1 MLLAKKGETILK
13 DFFTL
18 DHQLCFA
25 IYEAAGQF
33 NKLYSKAL
41 QSFGLT
47 YPQYLVLLAL
57 LEKDGLT
64 VKELGEKLNLGTGT
78 LTPMIKRM
86 EANGWVKRKRST
98 TDERK
103 VFISLQPKAIK
114 EKQAIIEKIT
124 NDVQSC
130 NIEYEEYEQ
139 LMKQL
144 QNLHKKL
151 ASKLTSTEGKNYKK
165 KPLR

>member
-1 MLLAKKGETILK
+1 MRRLN
-13 DFFTL
+13 DFLTL
-18 DHQLCFA
+18 ENQLCFA
-25 IYEAAGQF
+25 VYEAGSQF

-41 QSFGLT
+41 DSFGIT

-57 LEKDGLT
+57 WEKDGLS

-86 EANGWVKRKRST
+86 EANGWVKRERST
-98 TDERK
+98 ADERK
-103 VFISLQPKAIK
+103 VCIFVQRKALEEK
-114 EKQAIIEKIT
+114 EAIVKKIT
-124 NDVQSC
+124 TELKLC

-144 QNLHKKL
+144 NVLREKLNLYN
-151 ASKLTSTEGKNYKK
+151 SSY
-165 KPLR
+165 

>member
-1 MLLAKKGETILK
+1 MRRLD
-13 DFFTL
+13 DFLTL
-18 DHQLCFA
+18 ENQLCFA
-25 IYEAAGQF
+25 VYEAGSQF

-41 QSFGLT
+41 GSFGIT

-57 LEKDGLT
+57 WEKDGLS

-86 EANGWVKRKRST
+86 EANGWVKRKRSIA
-98 TDERK
+98 DERK
-103 VFISLQPKAIK
+103 VCIFVQPKALD
-114 EKQAIIEKIT
+114 EKDDIVHKIAT
-124 NDVQSC
+124 ELKLC

-144 QNLHKKL
+144 TVLRGKL
-151 ASKLTSTEGKNYKK
+151 NQYNSSF
-165 KPLR
+165 